1 MVGRQSVTTVF
12 ESVHRFVRDEDAQ
25 DLVEYALLGMF
36 VGVVGVVVW
45 NNIVTLLGER
55 YSEYNTNVQQLW
67 ASPEP

>member
-1 MVGRQSVTTVF
+1 MVGWQSVTTVF